1 MLPGAQ
7 SVVRKRSRAK
17 LAFVYILGTRPHTSQ
32 CSPIVAIFFFL
43 RTKFA
48 SRYIRQHNEI
58 AKSKPAVQSRIRISS
73 SVAAQLL
80 HVRIRGLFIL
90 SCAVDKVLTSQS
102 SNNSPGGI
110 LTQLR
115 RTMNVTQR
123 KRVEQTGK
131 QILH

>member
-17 LAFVYILGTRPHTSQ
+17 VAVVYILGTRHHTSQ
-32 CSPIVAIFFFL
+32 CSPIVAIFFL
-43 RTKFA
+43 RTKLA

-73 SVAAQLL
+73 SVASQLL

-115 RTMNVTQR
+115 RTINVTQR
-123 KRVEQTGK
+123 KRVEQTCK

>member
-7 SVVRKRSRAK
+7 SVVRKRSHAK
-17 LAFVYILGTRPHTSQ
+17 VAVVYILGTRHHTSQ
-32 CSPIVAIFFFL
+32 CSPIVAIFFL
-43 RTKFA
+43 RTKLA

-73 SVAAQLL
+73 SVASQLL

-115 RTMNVTQR
+115 RTINVTQR
-123 KRVEQTGK
+123 KRVEQTCK